1 MYIQKCNLTT
11 MKTNKILLASFMLLA
26 LAAMPSC
33 FNSSNSGQSGSNLAE
48 MASGDMKAYESSNI
62 NAVEQARPSIMVI
75 PGDQT
80 LQKFKMLST
89 EKKNGRE
96 YVTRNYQ
103 AYLLKDSN
111 AKLIISTIQDAFVQQ
126 GYPLNDFEQT
136 LKQLETQEA
145 LDMADGLEKDAK
157 TMLLT
162 TARPDIILELN
173 YFSSNKG
180 KPLPVGSHDY
190 SKSNTDSGNDNCEI
204 NYTLNAIDAYSNKVV
219 STISATELIGKS
231 IVKTLQ
237 ADLDQKMPKLQ
248 NEIVGYFSDIL
259 KRGRDITVR
268 ISVEKGCEVSLL
280 DESIEGDTYADWIM
294 DYIKSHTVKGAYT
307 MQRNT
312 DNELSFV
319 NCRIKLLNDD
329 GTQYGVYDWARDLQK
344 NLRSNLGLK
353 VANKSQGLGEVLLVI
368 EGLKINNNETP
379 DQE

>member
-1 MYIQKCNLTT
+1 
-11 MKTNKILLASFMLLA
+11 MKTKRILPVALMLMGLAVLPDCSNNNSAINSNK
-26 LAAMPSC
+26 
-33 FNSSNSGQSGSNLAE
+33 GDSNLAE
-48 MASGDMKAYESSNI
+48 MASSDMKTYENSDI

-80 LQKFKMLST
+80 LQKFKMLKT
-89 EKKNGRE
+89 ENKNGRE
-96 YVTRNYQ
+96 YVIRNYQ
-103 AYLLKDSN
+103 GYLLKDSN
-111 AKLIISTIQDAFVQQ
+111 AKLIISSIQNAFVQQ

-136 LKQLETQEA
+136 LKQLDTQEA

-162 TARPDIILELN
+162 AARPDIILELN
-173 YFSSNKG
+173 YFHGNNKN
-180 KPLPVGSHDY
+180 LAIGSHDY
-190 SKSNTDSGNDNCEI
+190 SKDDDSDDNSV

-219 STISATELIGKS
+219 STISATELKGNS
-231 IVKTLQ
+231 IVKTMQ
-237 ADLDQKMPKLQ
+237 SDLDKKLPKLK

-268 ISVEKGCEVSLL
+268 IAVEKGCEIKLS
-280 DESIEGDTYADWIM
+280 DESIEGDSYADWII

-312 DNELSFV
+312 DRELSFV

-344 NLRSNLGLK
+344 NLRTNLGVK
-353 VANKSQGLGEVLLVI
+353 VTNKSQGLGEVLLVI
-368 EGLKINNNETP
+368 EGLKNNNNETSN
-379 DQE
+379 QE